1 MKEGNDR
8 MNRINAYV
16 NEVLSYIVAD
26 NKMKKRIR
34 EDLIAQLNEAA
45 RTQDIDSVITEMG
58 DPKEVAREFMDSIY
72 DDKSEL
78 FDDLLSDRSDNAIY
92 VKRVYEYRSKTSVFG
107 IPLVHIKISRYG
119 RPALAKGIIAI
130 GTTSLG
136 IVSIGAIPIGIIS
149 VGGLALGVIAF
160 GGLALGLLMALG
172 GVALGAAAFG
182 GVVIGFGAFGGVALG
197 KIAIG
202 GVAAGTVAI
211 GSEIDGEYLLKISRI
226 TPETITEAAAL
237 IRTAF
242 PGLPDWIIDLFS
254 GLVKYLPGN

>member
-1 MKEGNDR
+1 M
-8 MNRINAYV
+8 IN
-16 NEVLSYIVAD
+16 
-26 NKMKKRIR
+26 
-34 EDLIAQLNEAA
+34 
-45 RTQDIDSVITEMG
+45 EMG
-58 DPKEVAREFMDSIY
+58 DPKEVAANSWIRSMMI
-72 DDKSEL
+72 KRT

-92 VKRVYEYRSKTSVFG
+92 EAGIEYRSKTSVFG

-182 GVVIGFGAFGGVALG
+182 GVVIGFGAFGGVAGQNSNKSLP
-197 KIAIG
+197 A
-202 GVAAGTVAI
+202 
-211 GSEIDGEYLLKISRI
+211 LL
-226 TPETITEAAAL
+226 P
-237 IRTAF
+237 
-242 PGLPDWIIDLFS
+242 
-254 GLVKYLPGN
+254 